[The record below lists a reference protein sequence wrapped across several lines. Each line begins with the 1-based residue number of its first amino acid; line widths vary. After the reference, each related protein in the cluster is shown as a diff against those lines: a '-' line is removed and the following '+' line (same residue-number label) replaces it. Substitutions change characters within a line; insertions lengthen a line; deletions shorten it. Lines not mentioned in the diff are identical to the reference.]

1 METTGTAIMKK
12 LSGDATAAVA
22 TGMKIAKAFEDMQK
36 EGDQATSQ
44 AQEQAKQDQARQEK
58 AVAKANKEAD
68 KNKVTNEYLQE
79 AKNKEI
85 VKAAEA
91 NRISLEHVQARQEQ
105 QNSYNER
112 YSSLGGNK

>member
-44 AQEQAKQDQARQEK
+44 AQEQVNMEKVNKQ
-58 AVAKANKEAD
+58 AD
-68 KNKVTNEYLQE
+68 KNKITNEYLQE

-85 VKAAEA
+85 SKAAEA
-91 NRISLEHVQARQEQ
+91 NRISLEHVQAKQSQ

-112 YSSLGGNK
+112 YASLGGNK

>member
-12 LSGDATAAVA
+12 LSGEGSAAIA

-36 EGDQATSQ
+36 EGDQATAQ
-44 AQEQAKQDQARQEK
+44 AQEQARQEK
-58 AVAKANKEAD
+58 AIAKANKEAD

-85 VKAAEA
+85 SKAAEA
-91 NRISLEHVQARQEQ
+91 NRISLEHVQAKQSQ
-105 QNSYNER
+105 QNTYNER